1 MNGPAGVTP
10 VAVRNRV
17 RRGAVAPSLE
27 FRERA
32 LVLVLIDLAR
42 FTRVTSKL
50 SLRATAEVLDGFY
63 RATED
68 AVAHHGGRVV
78 KFDGDACLAVFSPE
92 NAVAALDTVK
102 LVDEWVQSFGEMRG
116 LTIEI
121 GANVHLSTVAEV
133 RLGAGAVSEL
143 VGPGVVHL
151 HRMGAG
157 PGVRLSEPV
166 YRKLPSA
173 RRGTWH
179 KRQPPATYL
188 QADQ

>member
-1 MNGPAGVTP
+1 
-10 VAVRNRV
+10 
-17 RRGAVAPSLE
+17 VAPSFE
-27 FRERA
+27 FRESA

-50 SLRATAEVLDGFY
+50 SLRATAEVLDAFY

-78 KFDGDACLAVFSPE
+78 KFDGDACLAVFAPE
-92 NAVAALDTVK
+92 NTVAALDTVE
-102 LVDEWVQSFGEMRG
+102 LVDEWMQRCGETRG
-116 LTIEI
+116 LPMEI

-133 RLGAGAVSEL
+133 RLGADAVAEL

-151 HRMGAG
+151 HRMGSG

-173 RRGTWH
+173 RRDPWH
-179 KRQPPATYL
+179 KRQPPATYV
-188 QADQ
+188 QADR